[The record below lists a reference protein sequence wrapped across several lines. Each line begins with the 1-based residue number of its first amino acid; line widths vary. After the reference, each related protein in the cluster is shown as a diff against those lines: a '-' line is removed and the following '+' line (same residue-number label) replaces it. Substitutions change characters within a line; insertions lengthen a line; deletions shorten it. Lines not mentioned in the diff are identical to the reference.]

1 MKTKIQNEWEK
12 DKMEDLEKQLSD
24 LRQKI
29 THNLSEKRA
38 AHILAVE
45 QMAVR
50 IGQIYAPE
58 KEMTLRA
65 AALLHDITKELKKPE
80 QLALCRQYGL
90 VVTEQ
95 DLFTPK
101 VFHARTAAALIP
113 SEYPAFASNEIIGAV
128 RWHTTG
134 RRGMTLAEKIIYLA
148 DYIDDTRTYRDCVK
162 LREMFWQ
169 ARFSEM
175 TEEEKAE
182 HLRKTLICS
191 FDYTVKG
198 LLNDGDPVV
207 TETFEARNDLI
218 LEELRQKQ
226 SEKAKSK
233 R

>member
-1 MKTKIQNEWEK
+1 MSPKT
-12 DKMEDLEKQLSD
+12 L
-24 LRQKI
+24 
-29 THNLSEKRA
+29 
-38 AHILAVE
+38 
-45 QMAVR
+45 
-50 IGQIYAPE
+50 
-58 KEMTLRA
+58 
-65 AALLHDITKELKKPE
+65 
-80 QLALCRQYGL
+80 
-90 VVTEQ
+90 
-95 DLFTPK
+95 
-101 VFHARTAAALIP
+101 HARTAAMLIP
-113 SEYPAFASNEIIGAV
+113 DKYPQFADPRIISAV

-134 RRGMTLAEKIIYLA
+134 RAGMSVYDKIIYFA